1 MSEDHNL
8 TAEVQ
13 ISWYKTHLIVF
24 IAGSIAIG
32 IVLVVV
38 SMFLY
43 SSSGAAQLDLSR
55 PGYKAVQDKV
65 ERSDTFKSFPA
76 SGQIDSKSIA
86 EFQKLYAEQVKN
98 VTTVDVFNPNVLED
112 TALGTAAPGTTP
124 DY

>member
-13 ISWYKTHLIVF
+13 TSWYKTHLIVF

-32 IVLVVV
+32 IFLVIV
-38 SMFLY
+38 SMILY

-55 PGYKAVQDKV
+55 PGYKAVQNKV

-76 SGQIDSKSIA
+76 SGEIDSKSIA

-98 VTTVDVFNPNVLED
+98 VTTVDVFNASVLED
-112 TALGTAAPGTTP
+112 AALGTAAPGTTP

>member
-1 MSEDHNL
+1 MSEDHHL
-8 TAEVQ
+8 TAETET
-13 ISWYKTHLIVF
+13 SWYKTHLVVF
-24 IAGSIAIG
+24 VTGSIIIG
-32 IVLVVV
+32 MTLVAV
-38 SMFLY
+38 SMALY

-76 SGQIDSKSIA
+76 SGTIDTKSIE

-98 VTTVDVFNPNVLED
+98 VTTVDVFNPDVLED